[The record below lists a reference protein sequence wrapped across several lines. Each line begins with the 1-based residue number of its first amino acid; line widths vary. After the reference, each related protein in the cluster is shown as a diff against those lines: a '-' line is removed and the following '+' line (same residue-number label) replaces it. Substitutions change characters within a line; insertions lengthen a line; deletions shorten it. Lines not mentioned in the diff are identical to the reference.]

1 MELGQIAIKSSAVG
15 ISQLA
20 LVYVW
25 KGVKI
30 MHTASVVTRLVASLR
45 GCSPLVL
52 RRRQLKNVTN
62 DGAQVPPLDRL
73 FQSLTQV
80 TILGVLVYESGPMDD
95 FRLTSGRKS

>member
-1 MELGQIAIKSSAVG
+1 MLLVFHNSE
-15 ISQLA
+15 LA

-30 MHTASVVTRLVASLR
+30 MHTASVVTRLVADLR

-62 DGAQVPPLDRL
+62 DGAQVPSLDRL
-73 FQSLTQV
+73 FHSLTQV
-80 TILGVLVYESGPMDD
+80 TILGVLVYKSGPMG
-95 FRLTSGRKS
+95 LLVILE